1 MVPEGWEAR
10 PLSECLEKV
19 IDYRGKAPPKTE
31 TGVRLITARNVRM
44 GYVSMEHAEYI
55 DEHQYA
61 GWMNRGLP
69 TEGDIMFTTEAP
81 LGNVALFPLTGVFAL
96 GQRIVTLRVNETC
109 KSGFLFQFLLSE
121 QGQGRIHSKS
131 SGSTALGIK
140 SRELVK
146 VVVPTPPLP
155 EQQKIADI
163 LSTWDQ
169 AIEKTEALLSN
180 ARTQKRALMQQLLT
194 GKRRFPAYQG
204 QPWKEVR
211 LGDVA
216 AFIKDGTHGTHK
228 RYDQGVKMIS
238 AVNIRADH
246 TIELSSAPHVSEAD
260 YQQIHKKYEIAKDD
274 ILLTVVGTIGRSAIV
289 KGDQRFTAQRSVA
302 IIRMKDASTAEFTHQ
317 YFQSNQFQND
327 LFRRANITAQPGVYL
342 GEIAKVMV
350 PVLSESEQ
358 RRINEALHLCDLEI
372 DENQHSITK
381 LRTEKKAL
389 MQQLLTGKRR
399 VVV

>member
-1 MVPEGWEAR
+1 MVPEGWQAR

-19 IDYRGKAPPKTE
+19 IDYRGKAPPKTD

-55 DEHQYA
+55 DEQQYT

-81 LGNVALFPLTGVFAL
+81 LGNIALFPSTGVFAL

-121 QGQGRIHSKS
+121 QGQRLIHSKS

-146 VVVPTPPLP
+146 VLVPTPPLP
-155 EQQKIADI
+155 DQRKIADI

-194 GKRRFPAYQG
+194 GKRRFPAFEDQPWNTGEFDDLFTVANDKKTQVNKRDYLAEGVTPVVDQG
-204 QPWKEVR
+204 QNFIVGYTNHEQRYSDVPVIIF
-211 LGDVA
+211 GDHTRALKWVDFEFCPGA
-216 AFIKDGTHGTHK
+216 DGTQLLKTTPK
-228 RYDQGVKMIS
+228 LDQKLGYYMLQ
-238 AVNIRADH
+238 NL
-246 TIELSSAPHVSEAD
+246 ELPNLGYSRHMRELKQSTFDYPPTVEEQSLLASVFSEAD
-260 YQQIHKKYEIAKDD
+260 AEIT
-274 ILLTVVGTIGRSAIV
+274 LLE
-289 KGDQRFTAQRSVA
+289 GD
-302 IIRMKDASTAEFTHQ
+302 
-317 YFQSNQFQND
+317 
-327 LFRRANITAQPGVYL
+327 
-342 GEIAKVMV
+342 
-350 PVLSESEQ
+350 
-358 RRINEALHLCDLEI
+358 
-372 DENQHSITK
+372 ITK
-381 LRTEKKAL
+381 IRTEKKAL

-399 VVV
+399 VKVEDYHAV